1 MGRFRKIFTV
11 FVLALLLVA
20 GLVAGGL
27 AISLL
32 ATFGSG
38 KAMSVDGPS
47 INSINTE
54 ELKSCEVVL
63 IDLERIDISRPSQLA
78 LLPNPLE
85 RITVN
90 LAPEVE
96 FNVGLMTRESV
107 DSSILG
113 FDTCIASLESSSW
126 IVTHSALGEPWFE
139 FGDRMEFVASGAGT
153 SISFDVAQAS
163 NSTLIISITDQDQPI
178 QRITLSG
185 DLSFPNVNEWI
196 IGLIII
202 SGALIVLFIV
212 LVVIYIVK
220 SRKGIRE

>member
-1 MGRFRKIFTV
+1 MRRFRKIFTV
-11 FVLALLLVA
+11 FTLALLLVA

-27 AISLL
+27 AISLI

-38 KAMSVDGPS
+38 KAISVDGPS
-47 INSINTE
+47 INVINTE
-54 ELKSCEVVL
+54 QLQACEVVL
-63 IDLERIDISRPSQLA
+63 IDLDRIDISRPSQLA
-78 LLPNPLE
+78 LLPNLLE

-90 LAPEVE
+90 LSPEVE
-96 FNVGLMTRESV
+96 FKAGLLARESV
-107 DSSILG
+107 DSTILG

-163 NSTLIISITDQDQPI
+163 NSTLIISIIDQDQPI
-178 QRITLSG
+178 QQIALSG

-220 SRKGIRE
+220 SKKGIRG